1 MTAKQLILILSNLPE
16 DKEIYIQTGGEPMYF
31 KAYSVREKELV
42 DFDTDSDEEI
52 DVIVIDY
59 E

>member
-31 KAYSVREKELV
+31 KAYSVREKELA
-42 DFDTDSDEEI
+42 DMDSDEEI